1 MDGITFS
8 EEQKTAVTM
17 NLRLES
23 TQILDTKWVNCR

>member
-8 EEQKTAVTM
+8 EEQKTAVNM

-23 TQILDTKWVNCR
+23 KSLLLTEQHRC